1 MATHDPFKEI
11 NMQLQSIDGDIKDL
25 RDSAIRVLEIT
36 SKLAQLDPTDK
47 TAQEALEMARKQLS
61 RVNKL

>member
-1 MATHDPFKEI
+1 MSTRDPFKEI
-11 NMQLQSIDGDIKDL
+11 NMQLQSIDSDIKDL

-36 SKLAQLDPTDK
+36 SKLVQLDPTDK
-47 TAQEALEMARKQLS
+47 TSQEALEMARKQLS